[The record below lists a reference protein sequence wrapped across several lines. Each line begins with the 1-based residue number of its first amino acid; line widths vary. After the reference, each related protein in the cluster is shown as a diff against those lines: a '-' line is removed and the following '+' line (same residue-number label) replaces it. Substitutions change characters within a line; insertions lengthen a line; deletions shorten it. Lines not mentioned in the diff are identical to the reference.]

1 MRYRRGFTLV
11 ELLVTMAV
19 ALILMAGLYQFFV
32 SQQRSYSTQDE
43 VLRLQQEARMAE
55 DLMVKAIQQT
65 GAFAPSLG
73 TTVSLRGQVILAASD
88 HYLTLQYDDPYRDA
102 DKGVITAPEIVT
114 YAVSKPSGSAT
125 ERVGDDP
132 TVAKASRTVRVFFD
146 ADGDGE
152 VEASEAF
159 DLAIPLALSGPPY
172 TLYRVTPDDNGT
184 PTFEAVAARVENLVL
199 RYYDHNGNPLPRDPT
214 TGAAVDPPYVLD
226 ETERAQVRTIEIELT
241 LRTRNDDPRYSASF
255 VYPAGTVGSYDTSG
269 DPSSTD
275 VTVTDG
281 YRRRTFTT
289 RVSPRNLSANTCG
302 RITVNASPANPQ
314 CPASSTVKVNVAD
327 QYGDP
332 VAGTTVTLS
341 LPSGSGASFIS
352 GGSAVSTTATTD
364 TNGDVSATVYYTG
377 TARVIPVSAQAV
389 VDCRPSG
396 PANFTL
402 IGSVPIEFQPGDPVR
417 VELTE
422 IPHGPAHATYL
433 DTSDASCSAAG
444 SFTFKAQAY
453 DACDN
458 EVDPLPGLSFQTA
471 DGTGSAF
478 GSVSPSAFSS
488 TGETFTVQLP
498 ASGPYGAPQ
507 DASGYFHQFVQ
518 AAGTPSWLT
527 GGITATDDQGH
538 TLGFPFSATVR
549 PWPPASLGALSG
561 NIAGTT
567 HTDCPSPAVADTFR
581 VYDCYQNPIY
591 SLGGGYQVTPTLTN
605 DASGPSDQGSVSPT
619 SITTAATPPDYEVT
633 YTPPNCTLGPQ
644 AGKQVTPQITLTLE
658 NGGTPKATLG
668 PTNLTLE
675 ACVDCQLTASPAT
688 MTQCSGSTTITV
700 SGCNKDGQPVRLT
713 VSSTG
718 GDASFSS
725 SGIVTQTTVT
735 LSGTAPS
742 TASADLYLGNAQN
755 GDILTVTAEYLDPS
769 TGDVLGTCGPVTIPV
784 SSACVDLRVFPD
796 NTYTTEVGNLPGQV
810 SCISNIDAL
819 YFEVEDCQWQ
829 PLRLYKAVRV
839 YALADT
845 NGDGNADY
853 LDQEEV
859 DLDPFPATATP
870 PLYFRSVLGLPL
882 QPNPTPTV
890 LDGVLTYPSGKTVQI
905 LAAYR
910 DPNDPVG
917 DDYWRNLNAPVPSSF
932 LSSLSSALRQC
943 EKYFTLTVPLPICFP
958 NAVTSGGGG
967 IWHGNFKIH
976 WGDVV
981 VRGDVK
987 LAPTPK
993 FLLKESTAPLNG
1005 SPYTGTGNRD
1015 RFFDLYVGKN
1025 YDGSGGNYI
1034 ENSGVPVPNSDPST
1048 IDRPFISGG
1057 EGASL
1062 GTSYGNYFRNLSYE
1076 KISEMLRELDYDTMK
1091 TLAQD
1096 RGVYWYTLPTGQ
1108 LRNPVTGDVVADLDT
1123 LLDMPGPGLPGAYHD
1138 GEFIF
1143 VDTFGTT
1150 TTPPS
1155 TTGVDIDSTPLS
1167 SLPSFQIRNIYT
1179 EGIIYIA
1186 GSLDFKGGGG
1196 GFNLNVTTPPEYD
1209 TRYDHN
1215 DPAATF
1221 TAGDLPIRPD
1231 PAQTQQAVTLS
1242 SINVNGG
1249 IYLDG
1254 EALFSGNP
1262 SIFGAIT
1269 AERGYQGN
1277 GTPEIWYNYTLNQ
1290 SGENESLCIACCTL
1304 EISPSAVQVPL
1315 GGATTLAAVSA
1326 AGTVQWVSE
1335 NPTVA
1340 SVDSSGIVTAN
1351 AIGVTR
1357 VKAVDTNNC
1366 FAWATVEVTD
1376 PCTLMRISPQNPS
1389 ITTGGTESF
1398 SVVNAPV
1405 GVSIVWGSSDPT
1417 VATIDPATG
1426 LATGIGGGTTVI
1438 TAQDTS
1444 GTCPDWTGTVGGFAD
1459 DETLLTVNCG
1469 LAISSAPSSVN
1480 VGDDIVLTATGGYGT
1495 VTWTPDNPTLVTPGS
1510 ATGDSATFTA
1520 DAAGTVTFTAKD
1532 SAACEDTVSVEIV
1545 STCPSHTVATTIPSD
1560 GAYYGVY
1567 TPNGKTLTWRAIPD
1581 DNDGSA
1587 DSLDNID
1594 RLEFVIKDPSGTVIH
1609 TQTESQDWYCGFG
1622 GNGPCNTKD
1631 VSTWAQGTYTLEVT
1645 AYTKASHPCGV
1656 STVSDSIQIKVDNSP
1671 IEVGRISGLTD
1682 SWQTVTFSRPFSDPV
1697 VVAKPLSLNDGDPA
1711 TVRIRN
1717 VTSTGFEI
1725 RVEEYEYQDGTHGG
1739 ETVSY
1744 LVVARGRHTL
1754 PDGTV
1759 VEAGTSSAP
1768 GDGTWTS
1775 VSFASAF
1782 PSTPVVATS
1791 VITVNEADTVVT
1803 RNRNVG
1809 TSGFDVRLQEEEALR
1824 YNHAAET
1831 VAWVA
1836 WEPGS
1841 GTAWGIRYEVGTTG
1855 DSVTDGFTTVSFA
1868 TSFTGPP
1875 FLIADMQTQD
1885 GGDTANLRYQNLTA
1899 TSFQVQVDEEESQ
1912 NPETNHITEVVG
1924 YMAFEP

>member
-1 MRYRRGFTLV
+1 MRSRRGFTLV

-73 TTVSLRGQVILAASD
+73 TTISLRGQVILAASD
-88 HYLTLQYDDPYRDA
+88 HYLTLQYDDPYRET

-125 ERVGDDP
+125 EQVGDDP

-172 TLYRVTPDDNGT
+172 TLYRVTPDDTGT

-241 LRTRNDDPRYSASF
+241 LRTRNEDPQYSAPF
-255 VYPAGTVGSYDTSG
+255 VYPAGTVGSYDASG

-341 LPSGSGASFIS
+341 LPSGSGASFTS

-364 TNGDVSATVYYTG
+364 TNGDVSATVYYSG
-377 TARVIPVSAQAV
+377 TTRVIPVSAQAV
-389 VDCRPSG
+389 VDCRPNG
-396 PANFTL
+396 PASFTL
-402 IGSVPIEFQPGDPVR
+402 IDSVPIKFEPGDPVR
-417 VELTE
+417 VEITDV
-422 IPHGPAHATYL
+422 PHGPADGGSSV
-433 DTSDASCSAAG
+433 DTSDETCSDAG
-444 SFTFKAQAY
+444 SYSFTAHAY

-458 EVDPLPGLSFQTA
+458 EVDPLGGLSFEA
-471 DGTGSAF
+471 VDGTGSAF
-478 GSVSPSAFSS
+478 GTVTPSDFTT
-488 TGETFTVQLP
+488 TGETFTVKVP
-498 ASGPYGAPQ
+498 TSGPYGAPR
-507 DASGYFHQFVQ
+507 DLSGYFRQFVQ
-518 AAGTPSWLT
+518 NAASLPSWLT
-527 GGITATDDQGH
+527 GGVTATDEQGH
-538 TLGFPFSATVR
+538 SLGFPYGITFR
-549 PWPPASLGALSG
+549 PWPPQGLGSLTG
-561 NIAGTT
+561 NIGTT
-567 HTDCPSPAVADTFR
+567 VHTDCPSAAVSDTFR
-581 VYDCYQNPIY
+581 VLDCFQNPIY
-591 SLGGGYQVTPTLTN
+591 ALGGGYQVTPSLTGDPN
-605 DASGPSDQGSVSPT
+605 GPSDQGTVTPSP
-619 SITTAATPPDYEVT
+619 ITTTASPPDFQVT
-633 YTPPNCTLGPQ
+633 YTPPDCTLGPQ
-644 AGKQVTPQITLTLE
+644 AGKQVQPSMTLTLE
-658 NGGTPKATLG
+658 KSGTTKATLG
-668 PTNLTLE
+668 PTDLTLQ
-675 ACVDCQLTASPAT
+675 ACVDCQLTATPAT
-688 MTQCSGSTTITV
+688 MTQCTGATQIAV

-713 VSSTG
+713 VTSTG
-718 GDASFSS
+718 GDASFDPSA
-725 SGIVTQTTVT
+725 IVTQTTVT
-735 LSGTAPS
+735 LSGSAPS
-742 TASADLYLGNAQN
+742 TATADLYLGNALN
-755 GDILTVTAEYLDPS
+755 GDVLTVTAEYLDPT
-769 TGDVLGTCGPVTIPV
+769 TGDVLGTCDPVTIPV
-784 SSACVDLRVFPD
+784 SSECVELKVFPN

-845 NGDGNADY
+845 DGDGNADY

-882 QPNPTPTV
+882 QPNPTPTL

-910 DPNDPVG
+910 DPNDPSG
-917 DDYWRNLNAPVPSSF
+917 DDFWRNLSAPVPSSF
-932 LSSLSSALRQC
+932 LSSLSGSLRQC

-1096 RGVYWYTLPTGQ
+1096 RGVYWYTLSTGQ
-1108 LRNPVTGDVVADLDT
+1108 LRNPTTGDVVADLET
-1123 LLDMPGPGLPGAYHD
+1123 LLDMPGPGLPGTYHD

-1155 TTGVDIDSTPLS
+1155 TTGVDIDNTPLS

-1290 SGENESLCIACCTL
+1290 SGENESLCVACCTL
-1304 EISPSAVQVPL
+1304 EVSPSVVQVPE
-1315 GGATTLAAVSA
+1315 GGTTTLAAVAA
-1326 AGTVQWVSE
+1326 AGTVQWASE
-1335 NPTVA
+1335 DPTIA
-1340 SVDSSGIVTAN
+1340 SVNSSGAVTGN
-1351 AIGVTR
+1351 SKGVTR
-1357 VKAVDTNNC
+1357 IKAVDGNNC

-1376 PCTLMRISPQNPS
+1376 PCTLMQISPQNPS
-1389 ITTGGTESF
+1389 ITAGGTQSF
-1398 SVVNAPV
+1398 TVLNQPA
-1405 GVSIVWGSSDPT
+1405 GVSIRWSSGTPSI
-1417 VATIDPATG
+1417 ATIDPATG
-1426 LATGIGGGTTVI
+1426 LATGRAAGTTVI

-1444 GTCPDWTGTVGGFAD
+1444 GTCPSPLD
-1459 DETLLTVNCG
+1459 TLLSVNCG
-1469 LAISSAPSSVN
+1469 LSITTSPGTVQ
-1480 VGDDIVLTATGGYGT
+1480 VGDTISLASSGGVGT
-1495 VTWTPDNPTLVTPGS
+1495 VTWTPDNPALVSPSS
-1510 ATGDSATFTA
+1510 ATGASVSFTA
-1520 DAAGTVTFTAKD
+1520 TADGTVTFTAQD
-1532 SAACEDTVSVEIV
+1532 TAGCADTAAVTITPIPCTLEVSSADATIYVGDTTSAEARYNTGTVTWSAAPSSVASVSPTTGTTTTVEGLSEGTVTVTATDDVCSDSVDITVLPVTCSLAFSDDFDDGSLGAGWADQDIGSPGKTGSVSESGGKLSVEGGGSDIWNKSDQFHYV
-1545 STCPSHTVATTIPSD
+1545 YRTGFSASDDFVVTVKVLSVERTNSWAKGGIM
-1560 GAYYGVY
+1560 V
-1567 TPNGKTLTWRAIPD
+1567 R
-1581 DNDGSA
+1581 
-1587 DSLDNID
+1587 DSLDANAKFVDLIATPVNKNH
-1594 RLEFVIKDPSGTVIH
+1594 RL
-1609 TQTESQDWYCGFG
+1609 QARA
-1622 GNGPCNTKD
+1622 
-1631 VSTWAQGTYTLEVT
+1631 STG
-1645 AYTKASHPCGV
+1645 AS
-1656 STVSDSIQIKVDNSP
+1656 
-1671 IEVGRISGLTD
+1671 
-1682 SWQTVTFSRPFSDPV
+1682 
-1697 VVAKPLSLNDGDPA
+1697 A
-1711 TVRIRN
+1711 
-1717 VTSTGFEI
+1717 TSTGDTLSISFPYWLRLVKI
-1725 RVEEYEYQDGTHGG
+1725 GNTYTAYYSTDG
-1739 ETVSY
+1739 
-1744 LVVARGRHTL
+1744 VAFTQYMN
-1754 PDGTV
+1754 
-1759 VEAGTSSAP
+1759 AGSPASR
-1768 GDGTWTS
+1768 S
-1775 VSFASAF
+1775 VSMSGNLYIGLAVTSHNN
-1782 PSTPVVATS
+1782 SKLATA
-1791 VITVNEADTVVT
+1791 E
-1803 RNRNVG
+1803 
-1809 TSGFDVRLQEEEALR
+1809 FDDFKIEC
-1824 YNHAAET
+1824 
-1831 VAWVA
+1831 
-1836 WEPGS
+1836 P
-1841 GTAWGIRYEVGTTG
+1841 
-1855 DSVTDGFTTVSFA
+1855 
-1868 TSFTGPP
+1868 
-1875 FLIADMQTQD
+1875 
-1885 GGDTANLRYQNLTA
+1885 
-1899 TSFQVQVDEEESQ
+1899 
-1912 NPETNHITEVVG
+1912 
-1924 YMAFEP
+1924 